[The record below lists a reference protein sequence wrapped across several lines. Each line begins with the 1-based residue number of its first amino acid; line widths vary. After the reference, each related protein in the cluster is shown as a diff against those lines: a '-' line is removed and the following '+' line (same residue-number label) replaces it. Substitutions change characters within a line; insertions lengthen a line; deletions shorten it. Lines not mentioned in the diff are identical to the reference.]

1 MKHYIQRPHRLAHG
15 SSIRSE
21 RWHAY
26 EESTD
31 MMYRQHQFIIS
42 QASWHRQSEQGEGVH
57 TFKPL
62 QTLEQPHTDG
72 EKTQVISQEFF

>member
-1 MKHYIQRPHRLAHG
+1 MGVALGGKVIGLSRALL
-15 SSIRSE
+15 
-21 RWHAY
+21 
-26 EESTD
+26 
-31 MMYRQHQFIIS
+31 FIS

-72 EKTQVISQEFF
+72 EKTQVIS